1 MAPGHDVEM
10 LVLLNTESL
19 MLLHLR
25 HYYAFPGLY
34 NYLTFG
40 DLQGA

>member
-1 MAPGHDVEM
+1 MAPGRDVEM

-25 HYYAFPGLY
+25 HYAFPGLY
-34 NYLTFG
+34 NYLTSG